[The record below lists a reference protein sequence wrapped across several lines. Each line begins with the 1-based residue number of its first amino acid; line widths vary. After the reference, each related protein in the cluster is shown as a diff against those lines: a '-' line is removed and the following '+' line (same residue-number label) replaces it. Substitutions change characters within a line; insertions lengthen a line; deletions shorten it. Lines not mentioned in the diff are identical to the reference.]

1 MAYLINVK
9 EGVTESTMYQY
20 CSHIVDEMVTWPT
33 AFRAELT
40 NEQKEFLEL
49 HENIS
54 TIESEEEVA
63 DLIDDNGSG
72 SKSITY
78 ARYGAPHKR
87 LVAAVPPAGVGD
99 WAAGNGNWGIARHF
113 VDSNTTSCYYRNT
126 RAVTQYN
133 APQFPF
139 TYNYNYDGEGVDIIM
154 NLASYLNHDDPG
166 FKNSDGTTRLQFFQW
181 NTLEG
186 LGNLP
191 DIPYTNKTQSQY
203 QSYIDNH
210 AEAVAYCA
218 CHNEYG
224 VATKANIYVIARLS
238 TASGTTKTAANG
250 HVASSYFYEIA
261 RQFHLQKKAGKI
273 PGVDANRPTI
283 YLQSFSYR
291 VANNM
296 AYQGFES
303 IHFRDTEYDPKQGA
317 FGDTGIFGHVSSQG
331 GNHMILPN
339 AMFGSNYLRAT
350 DGRWSNA
357 TSSFIKD
364 SSLIDSIN
372 LMHEAGVHMVTS
384 AGNERNKLCLPD
396 NIDYDNRVTFTNIT
410 APGGYSFA
418 YYTNRVGKTAG
429 THTIVSGALDNAFG
443 APELQ
448 DLTGGKERMAY
459 FSGRG
464 DRVDCCTAGEMIPLK
479 LYTRGTQYYGSGTS
493 FSCPFLAG
501 MLALVLEKHPTTT
514 PAQLRKYARDFMI
527 STEKLYDP
535 GRAPIESNIDGDIYY
550 FGNENSLMGY
560 SGNITFLDPGIPIDP
575 TTITDTTITSPD
587 SEKAANAKAAK
598 INFSVADI
606 NTKLASI

>member
-20 CSHIVDEMVTWPT
+20 CSRIVDEMVTWPT

-40 NEQKEFLEL
+40 TEQKEFLEL

-54 TIESEEEVA
+54 TIVSEEE
-63 DLIDDNGSG
+63 DEQMIQEDGSG

-78 ARYGAPHKR
+78 ARYGYPHKY
-87 LVAAVPPAGVGD
+87 LIAAVPPTGIGD

-113 VDSNTTSCYYRNT
+113 IDSNTTSCYYRT
-126 RAVTQYN
+126 SGQTEYN

-191 DIPYTNKTQSQY
+191 DIPYTAKSQSQY
-203 QSYIDNH
+203 QSYVSNH

-218 CHNEYG
+218 CHNDYG
-224 VATKANIYVIARLS
+224 VATKANIYVIARNN
-238 TASGTTKTAANG
+238 TANSRWQSSNG
-250 HVASSYFYEIA
+250 HVTSSYYYEIA

-273 PGVDANRPTI
+273 PGVDANRPTM
-283 YLQSFSYR
+283 YLQSFSR
-291 VANNM
+291 RITTDM
-296 AYQGFES
+296 AVQGIS
-303 IHFRDTEYDPKQGA
+303 KVKFRGAEYDPKEGA
-317 FGDTGIFGHVSSQG
+317 LGITGVYGQSGDSGH
-331 GNHMILPN
+331 HTLLPI
-339 AMFGSNYLRAT
+339 AMYGSNYLRANDAFYGIT
-350 DGRWSNA
+350 AGGD
-357 TSSFIKD
+357 IKTGTWN
-364 SSLIDSIN
+364 DSIN

-396 NIDYDNRVTFTNIT
+396 NIDYNNGVGVTNIT
-410 APGGYSFA
+410 SGADPNFY
-418 YYTNRVGKTAG
+418 YYTNRIGQTAG
-429 THTIVSGALDNAFG
+429 THTIVSGALGSPFG
-443 APELQ
+443 SSALQ

-459 FSGRG
+459 FSSRG

-479 LYTRGTQYYGSGTS
+479 LYTKGTQYYGSGTS

-527 STEKLYDP
+527 SSEKLYDS
-535 GRAPIESNIDGDIYY
+535 GRAPIESNIDGDIHY
-550 FGNENSLMGY
+550 FSNENSLMGY

-575 TTITDTTITSPD
+575 TSITDTTITSPD